1 MRESS
6 SKTDGYPRC
15 AVGYYSGKSSKTES
29 PGSEPV
35 VEETGR
41 VRYRDRCKTNM
52 NTPVVFS
59 GTEQSK
65 ITLDVCV
72 DVSKASLSWHHLGA
86 GAEHSAAGMIPYT
99 NAAVMAWL
107 EALNAAAGT
116 RGFGAVRIICESTSG
131 YHQRLLR
138 PPGRA
143 AGAAA
148 DNHWEVHR

>member
-1 MRESS
+1 
-6 SKTDGYPRC
+6 
-15 AVGYYSGKSSKTES
+15 
-29 PGSEPV
+29 
-35 VEETGR
+35 
-41 VRYRDRCKTNM
+41 M

-72 DVSKASLSWHHLGA
+72 DVSKASLSWHHLGS

-138 PPGRA
+138 LARA
-143 AGAAA
+143 AGCRTALVSGEQVKQMQVVENNDTGKSDQIGRASC
-148 DNHWEVHR
+148 R